1 MSWILLEKRIF
12 DQEKIWWPTDFS
24 HIFLIFQ
31 ANKILTNYVEA
42 GFPLVG
48 VSSVVYHF
56 YAFKLNSNSISTGV
70 RQQYLRSWIVSVCQQ
85 YLRSW
90 IVGVR
95 QQYLRS
101 WIVGVRQQY
110 FRSWIVGVRRQY
122 PVHELSVF
130 ANNISVHVSSW
141 SAAHSQ
147 TMLFSLNITDTIQHR
162 NVWKTRLIW
171 HLRHSLFLQRKR

>member
-24 HIFLIFQ
+24 HIFLTFP
-31 ANKILTNYVEA
+31 ANKILTNYVEV
-42 GFPLVG
+42 GFSLVG

-56 YAFKLNSNSISTGV
+56 YAFKLNNNSISTGV
-70 RQQYLRSWIVSVCQQ
+70 HQQYLRSWIVSVCQQ

-95 QQYLRS
+95 QQY
-101 WIVGVRQQY
+101 
-110 FRSWIVGVRRQY
+110 FRSWIVSVRRQY

>member
-1 MSWILLEKRIF
+1 MVTSIIF
-12 DQEKIWWPTDFS
+12 GQEKIWWPTDFS
-24 HIFLIFQ
+24 HIFLTFR
-31 ANKILTNYVEA
+31 AKCKKITLA
-42 GFPLVG
+42 S

-56 YAFKLNSNSISTGV
+56 YAFKLNNNSNSTGV
-70 RQQYLRSWIVSVCQQ
+70 RQQYLRLWIVIVCQQ

-90 IVGVR
+90 IAGVR

-130 ANNISVHVSSW
+130 ANNISVHFLSW

-147 TMLFSLNITDTIQHR
+147 TM
-162 NVWKTRLIW
+162 
-171 HLRHSLFLQRKR
+171 